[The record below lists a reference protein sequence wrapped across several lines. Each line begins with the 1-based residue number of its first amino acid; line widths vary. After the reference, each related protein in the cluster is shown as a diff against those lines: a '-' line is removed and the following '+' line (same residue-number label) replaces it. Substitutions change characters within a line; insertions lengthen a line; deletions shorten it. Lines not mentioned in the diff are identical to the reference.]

1 MSYARNAGGTVGLF
15 CGMSIL
21 SLIELVFWIVS
32 FVINRGSDLM
42 IVKNSRRRRVK
53 SAKANNSPVGKQPVI
68 SKQ

>member
-1 MSYARNAGGTVGLF
+1 MGLF

-42 IVKNSRRRRVK
+42 IVKDSRPRRVK
-53 SAKANNSPVGKQPVI
+53 LAKANNSPVGKQQVI